1 MHADT
6 CCIAAMS
13 ACMHICRAEGEAA
26 DLRGQGKELWDK
38 TQVLQHQMTH
48 YQTETRIIIENHQ
61 KELQKIK

>member
-1 MHADT
+1 MHANT
-6 CCIAAMS
+6 CSCNE
-13 ACMHICRAEGEAA
+13 CMHAYICRAEGEAA

>member
-1 MHADT
+1 MHA
-6 CCIAAMS
+6 CII
-13 ACMHICRAEGEAA
+13 ICRAEGEAA